1 MRGVIAIDGPSASGK
16 SSVAR
21 RVAQAL
27 GVPYVSSGLLYRGVA
42 YLVQQTGQDPDQ
54 AEGILAL
61 LTRSPLRLIP
71 LPDGNQIWQGDQ
83 QITTF
88 LHTPEIDRLVSR
100 VAIHPRVRGWVD
112 QQLRLLPP
120 PLVVEG
126 RDMGT
131 AVFPQATLKV
141 YLTAQ
146 PEVRAV
152 RRVPERGEAYQQV
165 LDDLL
170 NRDRLDAG
178 QSAPAADAWILDT
191 STMNLEQVVEAI
203 LRRVAQQR
211 D

>member
-1 MRGVIAIDGPSASGK
+1 MTGVIAIDGPSASGK

-42 YLVQQTGQDPDQ
+42 YLVKQTGQDPDQ
-54 AEGILAL
+54 AADILDL

-71 LPDGNQIWQGDQ
+71 RPEGNQIWQGDQ
-83 QITTF
+83 QLTAF

-100 VAIHPRVRGWVD
+100 VAIHPQVRAWVD
-112 QQLRLLPP
+112 HQLRQLPP

-131 AVFPQATLKV
+131 AVFPRASLKV

-152 RRVPERGEAYQQV
+152 RRVPERSEAYQQV

-170 NRDRLDAG
+170 RRDRLDAG

-191 STMNLEQVVEAI
+191 SLMTLEQVVDAI
-203 LRRVAQQR
+203 LRRVSQQR